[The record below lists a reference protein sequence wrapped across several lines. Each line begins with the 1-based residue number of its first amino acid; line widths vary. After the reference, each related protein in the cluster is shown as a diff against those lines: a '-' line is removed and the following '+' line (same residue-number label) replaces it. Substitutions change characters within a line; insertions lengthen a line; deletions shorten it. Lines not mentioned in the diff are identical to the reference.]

1 MQWKVRNVVED
12 AGSFYVRLY
21 EGKKR
26 RKIKLGRCD
35 EFPTKTALER
45 AAEEIRT
52 KHHVAVSGRTITLS
66 QFIKFFYLPIAK
78 QHVRAITYS
87 GYETIY
93 RVHIQP
99 QKIAN
104 LKLWE
109 FSTVEVQALL
119 HAIAASRDLTKMTLK
134 HIKATLS
141 GIFRH
146 AIQIG
151 FYRGAN
157 PVHEAQL
164 PWKARPSS
172 DTEAYSLEDIRLT
185 LPHLPLPLRAAFAVA
200 SFAGLRRSEIQGL
213 EWEDIKEDRL
223 TVRRSVVAGETNAPK
238 SKASRSW
245 VPIVP
250 PLAAILEEYRKAS
263 GGEGRLFPM
272 SLGNA
277 GVSLKA
283 AMEAAGVKYAA
294 WHAARRGLASN
305 AYELGADDLTV
316 QRILRH
322 GSVQVTRSS
331 YIKLRD
337 ARVDSA
343 MAKLSDR
350 YGNGT
355 DEIEQTR

>member
-1 MQWKVRNVVED
+1 MWKVRNVVED

-26 RKIKLGRCD
+26 RKIRLGRCD
-35 EFPTKTALER
+35 EFPTKASLER
-45 AAEEIRT
+45 ASEEVRT
-52 KHHVAVSGRTITLS
+52 RHHVAVSGRTITLS
-66 QFIKFFYLPIAK
+66 QFVRFFYLPVAK
-78 QHVRAITYS
+78 EHVRAITHS

-109 FSTVEVQALL
+109 FSTVEVQQLL

-151 FYRGAN
+151 FYKGAN

-164 PWKARPSS
+164 PWRSRPSS
-172 DTEAYSLEDIRLT
+172 ETEAYTLDDIRRT
-185 LPHLPLPLRAAFAVA
+185 LPRLELPVRAAFAVA
-200 SFAGLRRSEIQGL
+200 SFAGLRKSEIQGL
-213 EWEDIKEDRL
+213 EWPDIEEDRL
-223 TVRRSVVAGETNAPK
+223 SVRRSVVAGIANAPK

-250 PLAAILEEYRKAS
+250 PLAAILSEYRKAS
-263 GGEGRLFPM
+263 GGAGRLFPM
-272 SLGNA
+272 TLGHARVHLRRAMKDA
-277 GVSLKA
+277 GVRY
-283 AMEAAGVKYAA
+283 AG

-305 AYELGADDLTV
+305 LYELGADDLTV

-322 GSVQVTRSS
+322 GSVQVTRSA

-337 ARVDSA
+337 ARVDDA
-343 MAKLSDR
+343 MAKLADR
-350 YGNGT
+350 YGDGT
-355 DEIEQTR
+355 EAIEQSR

>member
-1 MQWKVRNVVED
+1 MWKVRNVAED

-26 RKIKLGRCD
+26 RKIRLGRCD
-35 EFPTKTALER
+35 EFPTKASLER
-45 AAEEIRT
+45 AADEIRT

-66 QFIKFFYLPIAK
+66 QFIRFFYLPIAK

-99 QKIAN
+99 QKVAN

-134 HIKATLS
+134 HIKAALS

-151 FYRGAN
+151 FYKGAN

-164 PWKARPSS
+164 PWKARPSC

-185 LPHLPLPLRAAFAVA
+185 LPHLPLPARAAFAVA
-200 SFAGLRRSEIQGL
+200 AFAGLRRSEIQGL
-213 EWEDIKEDRL
+213 EWTDIEDERIW
-223 TVRRSVVAGETNAPK
+223 VRRSVVAGIASEPK

-245 VPIVP
+245 VSIVP
-250 PLAAILEEYRKAS
+250 PLAAILEEYREES
-263 GGEGRLFPM
+263 GGEGRLFPFT
-272 SLGNA
+272 LGHTVRVTLRRAMKEA
-277 GVSLKA
+277 GVQY
-283 AMEAAGVKYAA
+283 AGL
-294 WHAARRGLASN
+294 HAARRGLASN
-305 AYELGADDLTV
+305 LYELGADDLTV

-322 GSVQVTRSS
+322 ASVQVTRSA

-337 ARVDSA
+337 RRVDDA

-355 DEIEQTR
+355 DAIEQSR